1 MHRTGG
7 PPRHGA
13 GARRARAAGARHA
26 SARGQGFGRFVALTL
41 MSLVPG
47 AGLLLAGRR
56 RSGGLLLAIS
66 AAVLVSAVALLLVG
80 DATRR
85 VLTFAVQPRT
95 LALAAV
101 VAGLVGVLWCLSILV
116 TAWAARPAQSSGAQR
131 ALGVALV
138 AALCVAVAAPS
149 SVGVRYALIQR
160 DLVTSLFTGAVP
172 HSRPVKGAAV
182 PVSGPDPWAGVPR
195 VNLLLIGSDA
205 GPDRTGVRTDSMI
218 VASIDT
224 KTGNTVLFGLPRNL
238 EKVPFP
244 VTDPLHSVWP
254 NGFNCGDA
262 CLLNAVWQQA
272 AEVHPDLF
280 PGDPNPGLTA
290 TRDAVSEVLGL
301 KIDSYAIIDLRGFTS
316 LVDAM
321 GGVDVN
327 VPRRIPIGGGH
338 NQFTN
343 AQLPIYGY
351 IEPGRRHLN
360 GYQALWFARSRQG
373 SDDYDRMAR
382 QRCMVTSLLDQAN
395 PAQLLSRYPE
405 LASVAKNN
413 IQTDIRQQDL
423 GAWVVLV
430 ERIQKGHIRSLP
442 FTDKVISP
450 ADPNFAQIRALVTR
464 AIAPAPTPTPRP
476 SASAKPRPA
485 TDASVAQSASSV
497 C

>member
-1 MHRTGG
+1 MHRAGG
-7 PPRHGA
+7 PPRHSA
-13 GARRARAAGARHA
+13 GARRSRSGGARHA
-26 SARGQGFGRFVALTL
+26 SARGQGFGRFVALTML
-41 MSLVPG
+41 SLVPG

-56 RSGGLLLAIS
+56 RSGALLLGLTALALAGGSALLLA
-66 AAVLVSAVALLLVG
+66 G
-80 DATRR
+80 DVTRR
-85 VLTFAVQPRT
+85 VLTLAVQPRT
-95 LALAAV
+95 LVV
-101 VAGLVGVLWCLSILV
+101 VAVAVALVGAVWCLSILL
-116 TAWAARPAQSSGAQR
+116 TAWSARPGQLSGVQR

-160 DLVTSLFTGAVP
+160 DLVTSLFTADVP

-182 PVSGPDPWAGVPR
+182 PVAGPDPWAAVPR

-244 VTDPLHSVWP
+244 VTDPLHTVWP

-272 AEVHPDLF
+272 AEIHPNLF

-301 KIDSYAIIDLRGFTS
+301 KIDNYTIIDLHGFTS

-395 PAQLLSRYPE
+395 PAQLLSRYPQ

-450 ADPNFAQIRALVTR
+450 ANPDFAQIRTLVMR
-464 AIAPAPTPTPRP
+464 AIAPAPTPTARP
-476 SASAKPRPA
+476 SVKPTSP